1 MQPLSHHEILELIA
15 PFAEHGW
22 HADLAASQR
31 LERSLA
37 FKPREMA
44 SPPEGP
50 VLHEALRLD
59 NPAAGRCILTRTVTG
74 PAGLQARLEAQ
85 GPQPAELMARVLAV
99 EPSKQ
104 FQQGPGYA
112 IAFNHRVDAG
122 PTRQG
127 PPEAPRL
134 LLTDAVVQLEGL
146 VIHLKLPRLDKMAA
160 EIEIHAPAGD
170 IAELP
175 QDLLAV
181 QGASWTRL
189 VPQRGGWVGGVRSR
203 GRGEARSRDAEA
215 RLAQLAQH
223 LVRTFSEPPAAF
235 HARHATARWAV
246 MARRG
251 VPLLV
256 CLAVILGALA
266 VPYLHLGPDSVFKML
281 IFNSP
286 PLLLALFFSLRET
299 PRIEIPPW
307 PSRLQAPAWR
317 ATSTR

>member
-22 HADLAASQR
+22 HADLAASRR

-37 FKPREMA
+37 FKPRPVAA
-44 SPPEGP
+44 SSEGP
-50 VLHEALRLD
+50 VLHEDLRLD
-59 NPAAGRCILTRTVTG
+59 NPAAGRCVLTRTVTG
-74 PAGLQARLEAQ
+74 PGGLQARLEAHGVDPTELVTRVQ
-85 GPQPAELMARVLAV
+85 AVAPAR
-99 EPSKQ
+99 Q
-104 FQQGPGYA
+104 FERGPGYT

-122 PTRQG
+122 PSRQG
-127 PPEAPRL
+127 SPEAPRV
-134 LLTDAVVQLEGL
+134 LLTDGVAHLEGL
-146 VIHLKLPRLDKMAA
+146 VIHLKLPKLDKMAA

-189 VPQRGGWVGGVRSR
+189 VPKRGGWVGGVRPR
-203 GRGEARSRDAEA
+203 GRGEARSRDTEA
-215 RLAQLAQH
+215 RLAQMAQH

-235 HARHATARWAV
+235 HARHTAARWAV
-246 MARRG
+246 MARRA

-256 CLAVILGALA
+256 CLMVIMGALA

-317 ATSTR
+317 APSAG